1 MFIKNALN
9 IKNSILRYALGIFV
23 IFIFTQIGAIPFIV
37 AIFNKVGV
45 EGAAKLDP
53 SNMMTILENSNLT
66 FFYTLLSFFVGFI
79 GFLFVIK
86 FLHNQSFFSVTTS
99 RQSIDYKRILTSFS
113 VISTFIILST
123 TISFFISP
131 EEYVLQFNL
140 NDFLILVLIAIIF
153 IVIFKPL

>member
-9 IKNSILRYALGIFV
+9 IKNNIFRYALGIFV

-86 FLHNQSFFSVTTS
+86 FLHNQSFLSVTTS
-99 RQSIDYKRILTSFS
+99 RKSIDYKRILTSFS
-113 VISTFIILST
+113 AISTFIILST

-131 EEYVLQFNL
+131 EEYVLQFN
-140 NDFLILVLIAIIF
+140 
-153 IVIFKPL
+153 

>member
-86 FLHNQSFFSVTTS
+86 FLHN
-99 RQSIDYKRILTSFS
+99 L
-113 VISTFIILST
+113 L
-123 TISFFISP
+123 
-131 EEYVLQFNL
+131 L
-140 NDFLILVLIAIIF
+140 FLLL
-153 IVIFKPL
+153 